1 MSGETDRPDLQEDEF
16 VHSASEKPSITE
28 QIRGTVD
35 ESKAWLEAELAF
47 QKVRLQ
53 DGGKRVKTISILMG
67 AGAVL
72 LLCSFITLLLG
83 VFLTVAVYIGPI
95 TALIAVPISYAL
107 LGYLAFRVAIG
118 KIGGLKNM
126 VRDNGG
132 ITGFKTDENSKD
144 AAMTNENEG
153 RTE

>member
-16 VHSASEKPSITE
+16 VHGASAKPSITE
-28 QIRGTVD
+28 QIRSTID
-35 ESKAWLEAELAF
+35 ESKTWLEAELAF

-67 AGAVL
+67 VGAVL

-107 LGYLAFRVAIG
+107 LGYLAFRVAMG
-118 KIGGLKNM
+118 KIGTLKNM
-126 VRDNGG
+126 VRNNGG
-132 ITGFKTDENSKD
+132 FTGLKTDEKPKD
-144 AAMTNENEG
+144 AAKTSENEG
-153 RTE
+153 PME